1 MLAKKVPSAG
11 TFLPAPRLPYH
22 GAPRAGPAEVVLA
35 QGFSVQGAQ
44 RQGWELNSVSNEQKG
59 DREKNRV
66 IRVRQRAIGRELRR
80 IYDNVVKEPVPDDFL
95 NLLQKIDDHEDQHED
110 EPEEQ

>member
-1 MLAKKVPSAG
+1 V
-11 TFLPAPRLPYH
+11 H
-22 GAPRAGPAEVVLA
+22 E
-35 QGFSVQGAQ
+35 

-80 IYDNVVKEPVPDDFL
+80 IYDNVVKESVPDDFAA
-95 NLLQKIDDHEDQHED
+95 LLQKMDEREQDRED
-110 EPEEQ
+110 ESEER

>member
-1 MLAKKVPSAG
+1 MPHVCPS
-11 TFLPAPRLPYH
+11 TV
-22 GAPRAGPAEVVLA
+22 PRAGPAEVVLA
-35 QGFSVQGAQ
+35 QGWAFQAQ
-44 RQGWELNSVSNEQKG
+44 RQGWDLNSVSNEQKG

-95 NLLQKIDDHEDQHED
+95 NLLQKIDDSEDNHAD
-110 EPEEQ
+110 EPEER